1 MAKLPR
7 ITGKQ
12 LIKALKSFGFEVVR
26 IKGSHHILRNS
37 EGKVTVIPVH
47 SNEIIGSGL
56 LTKILTDCEIKRE
69 DLLKS

>member
-1 MAKLPR
+1 MAKLLR

-26 IKGSHHILRNS
+26 IKGNHHILRNS

>member
-1 MAKLPR
+1 MAKLLR

-37 EGKVTVIPVH
+37 EGKVTVNPEQTKEK
-47 SNEIIGSGL
+47 NGSG
-56 LTKILTDCEIKRE
+56 K
-69 DLLKS
+69 

>member
-1 MAKLPR
+1 MAKLLR

>member
-1 MAKLPR
+1 MAKLLR

-47 SNEIIGSGL
+47 SNEIIGPGL